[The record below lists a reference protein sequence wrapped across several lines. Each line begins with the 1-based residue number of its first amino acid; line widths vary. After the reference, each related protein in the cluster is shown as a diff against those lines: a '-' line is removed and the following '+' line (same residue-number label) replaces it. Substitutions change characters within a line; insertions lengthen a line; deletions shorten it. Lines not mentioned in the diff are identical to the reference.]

1 MPKIPQMK
9 YTVYLFD
16 FDYTLADSS
25 RGIVTCFRSV
35 LERHGYTGITDDMIK
50 RTIGKTLEESFS
62 ILTGIT
68 DADQLE
74 SFRHIHEC
82 KYHSFPGYSPH
93 AYTPE
98 KTGNPY
104 RNHFNQIP
112 IPDTEFPEKSHAG

>member
-74 SFRHIHEC
+74 SFRQE
-82 KYHSFPGYSPH
+82 YSKE
-93 AYTPE
+93 ADIYMNANTILCPE
-98 KTGNPY
+98 ARLFGL
-104 RNHFNQIP
+104 
-112 IPDTEFPEKSHAG
+112 